1 MKDTYIYPA
10 VFTCDDDGYAV
21 EFPDLPGCVS
31 CADSEA
37 DGIKKA
43 KEILSWHL
51 WDMERSGEIIPE
63 PSPVKELA
71 TGLGENEYLVVIE
84 VFMPPY
90 RYAKHNKATKV
101 TTTIPMWMKVQ
112 ADQASLNYSDL
123 LKDAIQEKLR
133 L

>member
-1 MKDTYIYPA
+1 
-10 VFTCDDDGYAV
+10 
-21 EFPDLPGCVS
+21 
-31 CADSEA
+31 
-37 DGIKKA
+37 
-43 KEILSWHL
+43 
-51 WDMERSGEIIPE
+51 MERSGEVIPE

-71 TGLGENEYLVVIE
+71 TGLGENKYLVVIE
-84 VFMPPY
+84 VFMPSY